1 MTTINSFGQTRTIFD
16 TKGATSQELGGIGN
30 TVTYKGD
37 SGANTFRVGGQ
48 SNNVSIENIGRDE
61 KIILEGRP
69 QDWQVVNDGNS
80 KNGVV
85 TYYNKVSGNSVTLA
99 TDAGRNDA
107 FVKSKVQFSGGY
119 QNGIAPGGCMPPS
132 SPCQNNDWSQL
143 GNLLGNGN
151 CFDPFGFGGGNL
163 FHTLAQGL
171 YWNSMVPQQ
180 QNSWNFNLNYNL
192 NLNLW

>member
-1 MTTINSFGQTRTIFD
+1 MATINGFGQTHTIFD
-16 TKGATSQELGGIGN
+16 TKGGTSQELGGMGN

-37 SGANTFRVGGQ
+37 NGANTFRVGGQ
-48 SNNVSIENIGRDE
+48 RNNVSIENIGRDE
-61 KIILEGRP
+61 KVILEGRP
-69 QDWQVVNDGNS
+69 QDWQIVDDGNS

-132 SPCQNNDWSQL
+132 QQPDWSQL
-143 GNLLGNGN
+143 GNLLGNSQ
-151 CFDPFGFGGGNL
+151 CFDNIGFGGGNL
-163 FHTLAQGL
+163 FHTLAQGMF
-171 YWNSMVPQQ
+171 WNSMTAMPH
-180 QNSWNFNLNYNL
+180 NCWNFNFNM

>member
-1 MTTINSFGQTRTIFD
+1 MATINGFGQTHNIFD

-30 TVTYKGD
+30 TVNYKGD
-37 SGANTFRVGGQ
+37 KGANTFRVGGR
-48 SNNVSIENIGRDE
+48 SNNVSIDNIGRDE
-61 KIILEGRP
+61 KVILEGRP
-69 QDWQVVNDGNS
+69 QDWQIVDDGNS

-119 QNGIAPGGCMPPS
+119 QNGIAPGGCAPQN
-132 SPCQNNDWSQL
+132 PCQQPDWSQL
-143 GNLLGNGN
+143 GNLLGNSQ

-163 FHTLAQGL
+163 FQTLGEGL
-171 YWNSMVPQQ
+171 FWNSMNTMPRNCWNV
-180 QNSWNFNLNYNL
+180 NLNFNL
-192 NLNLW
+192 W